1 MKARLIVLVASLS
14 SLLLLAQ
21 GAAKFHPKSASIFG
35 GGSWT
40 DGH

>member
-1 MKARLIVLVASLS
+1 MKARFIILLTSLS

-21 GAAKFHPKSASIFG
+21 GAVKLHPKLSAFG
-35 GGSWT
+35 IISWT

>member
-1 MKARLIVLVASLS
+1 MKARFIILLTSLS

-21 GAAKFHPKSASIFG
+21 GAMKLHPKLQVFG
-35 GGSWT
+35 GISWT